1 MSRLNISQ
9 SSIDEIRA
17 IHEADRRER
26 ERERER
32 ETPKL
37 VDFLRI
43 SRERDEWKAKYEATV
58 AAWEESKRHREDDA
72 RRFDRLIEALR
83 AGK

>member
-26 ERERER
+26 ERES